1 MSDVLN
7 KPWNV
12 VREGARQN
20 AHWLL
25 ANGLPRLLLASLAK
39 QGDLQGRI
47 NFEVSGGQEP
57 WTLIEEIRDAG
68 PIVKGK
74 LGFMSVDYEVVR
86 QVLSSNDFRSGN
98 PALDRP
104 DRLARW
110 ASSTAPAYV
119 HPLRHPS
126 LLVIEPPEHTRYRKL
141 VRGVFT
147 NRAVEKLREST
158 EEIAARLLD
167 DMSDRSSVDLID
179 VYCSRLPVEVIAE
192 ILGVP
197 SMDRAMVLEL
207 ATVAAPSL
215 DFGLSWRVGRKV
227 EAGLRKFDAWLD
239 DHLTRLR
246 SNPGDDLLSQLACA
260 NDDLGPLTMTELK
273 STAGL
278 LLAAG
283 FETTV
288 NLLGNGVALL
298 DEHPGE
304 LARLRADEAMWA
316 NAVEEVLRFDPPVL
330 LTGRH
335 TDSGAT
341 IAGKSIPP
349 GSAFVTIFAGANRD
363 PKVFEDPAVFD
374 VGRENAREHLS
385 FSLGRHHCLGASLA
399 RMEGEV
405 GLRMLFERYP
415 ELSVLPGGNRR
426 PTKILRGWE
435 KLPVSLGN

>member
-110 ASSTAPAYV
+110 ASSTAPAYG
-119 HPLRHPS
+119 HPS

-197 SMDRAMVLEL
+197 SKDRAMVLEL